1 MNVRRAAGAIAAV
14 ALLGGAAAG
23 GCAGADAGTVT
34 TIDFWGLGREGEVV
48 AQLVPEFERLNPG
61 LRVRVQ
67 QIPWTAAHEK
77 LLTAFVGDATPDI
90 AQIGNTWIPE
100 FAALNALAPLD
111 ARVAT
116 SSSVDRADYFDGI
129 WDTNVIA
136 DTTFGIPW
144 YVDTRVLF
152 YRSDLLDSV
161 GYATP
166 PATWAEWRDAMERLR
181 ERMSPRQ
188 YPALLPIN
196 EWPQPV
202 ALGLQRGS
210 PLLKD
215 GGRRGAFSDSAFS
228 EAFTFYIGLY
238 RDGLASSISN
248 TEISNRYQEFARGN
262 LAMMITG
269 PWEIGEFTRRLPAEL
284 QDDWMTAP
292 LPAPDS
298 TTPGVSLA
306 GGASLVVFRRSA
318 HQDAAW
324 RFVEYLSEPARQVRF
339 YELTGDLPARRTAW
353 RDSTLAGNRYA
364 RAFRTQLERV
374 LPTPKVPEWEQIA
387 TVIAEAVE
395 QAARGGRP
403 VPRVLASLDRTV
415 DGILEKRRWLL
426 DRGAITPATASPA
439 IGVPRDTLARGP
451 SSRDTAVRR

>member
-1 MNVRRAAGAIAAV
+1 MSARRAARALAAA
-14 ALLGGAAAG
+14 ALMGGAAAG

-48 AQLVPEFERLNPG
+48 AQLVPDFERLNPG
-61 LRVRVQ
+61 VRVRVQ

-77 LLTAFVGDATPDI
+77 LLTAFVGDATPDV

-100 FAALNALAPLD
+100 FAVLNALAPLD

-116 SSSVDRADYFDGI
+116 SSSVDRDDYFDGI

-166 PATWAEWRDAMERLR
+166 PATWAEWRDVMERLR

-210 PLLKD
+210 PLLED

-228 EAFTFYIGLY
+228 DAFTFYIGLY

-269 PWEIGEFTRRLPAEL
+269 PWEMGEFSRRLPAEL

-339 YELTGDLPARRTAW
+339 YELTGDLPPRRSAW

-374 LPTPKVPEWEQIA
+374 RPTPKVPEWEQIA
-387 TVIAEAVE
+387 TAIAEAVE

-403 VPRVLASLDRTV
+403 VPQVLASLDRTV

-426 DRGAITPATASPA
+426 DRGAIAPATASPL
-439 IGVPRDTLARGP
+439 IGAPRDTVARDP
-451 SSRDTAVRR
+451 ASRDTAVRR

>member
-1 MNVRRAAGAIAAV
+1 MKVRRAASVLLAAV
-14 ALLGGAAAG
+14 LSGGAAAG
-23 GCAGADAGTVT
+23 GCARADAGSVT

-48 AQLVPEFERLNPG
+48 AQLVPAFERLNPG
-61 LRVRVQ
+61 VRVRVQ

-77 LLTAFVGDATPDI
+77 LLTAFVGDATPDV

-100 FAALNALAPLD
+100 FAALDALAPLD
-111 ARVAT
+111 ARVM
-116 SSSVDRADYFDGI
+116 SSAAVDRADYFGGI

-136 DTTFGIPW
+136 DTTFGVPW

-161 GYATP
+161 GYARP

-181 ERMSPRQ
+181 ARMSPRQ

-202 ALGLQRGS
+202 ALALQRGS

-215 GGRRGAFSDSAFS
+215 GGRYGAFSDSAFS
-228 EAFTFYIGLY
+228 DAFAFYIGLY
-238 RDGLASSISN
+238 RDRLASSISN

-269 PWEIGEFTRRLPAEL
+269 PWEIGEFGRRLPPEL

-298 TTPGVSLA
+298 VSPSISLA
-306 GGASLVVFRRSA
+306 GGASLVIFRRSP

-324 RFVEYLSEPARQVRF
+324 RFVEYLSEPAQQLRF
-339 YELTGDLPARRTAW
+339 YELTGDLPARRAAW
-353 RDSTLAGNRYA
+353 RDSVLAGNRYA
-364 RAFRTQLERV
+364 RAFRTQLENVR
-374 LPTPKVPEWEQIA
+374 PTPKVPEWEQIA
-387 TVIAEAVE
+387 TVIAEHVE

-403 VPRVLASLDRTV
+403 VPEVLASLDRTV
-415 DGILEKRRWLL
+415 NAILEKRRWLL
-426 DRGAITPATASPA
+426 DRGAIAPTTPTAPASPVRA
-439 IGVPRDTLARGP
+439 VGDTVAR
-451 SSRDTAVRR
+451 